1 LTIKTKLATGLT
13 AIALLAGAPVAA
25 QDSQAPAISADSVT
39 DEKVNAFVMALISV
53 EQLRQQYMPRIAEQ
67 ETEEDRQ
74 ALVNEV
80 TQRAI
85 QLVQQV
91 DNISPEE
98 YQQIATVAQD
108 NEDLNNRIRT
118 RIQTVVEENRA
129 AQQDGAAEE

>member
-1 LTIKTKLATGLT
+1 MTIKTRLATGLT

-25 QDSQAPAISADSVT
+25 QDAQAPAISADSVT

>member
-1 LTIKTKLATGLT
+1 MTIKTRLATGLT

-25 QDSQAPAISADSVT
+25 QDAQAPAISADSVT

-118 RIQTVVEENRA
+118 RIQAVVEENRA

>member
-1 LTIKTKLATGLT
+1 MTIKTKLATGLT

-25 QDSQAPAISADSVT
+25 QDAQAPAISADSVT

-118 RIQTVVEENRA
+118 RIQAVVEENRA
-129 AQQDGAAEE
+129 SQQDGAAEE